1 MEFKQ
6 ALCPLSKPSEFA
18 ASTENSEHDGALV
31 ANKDCLYINTY
42 ITKAFRKAVTKSN
55 VNDFILLCGFSGDCK
70 SENHIR
76 YSKGYQLK
84 KAIHTYTR
92 HNLNPSQIP
101 VQILNESFYFH
112 KSASRSPFVCRLNNN
127 VEEGRRERYSD
138 IKGLLKEE
146 I

>member
-55 VNDFILLCGFSGDCK
+55 VNDFIYCVALAVIVNLRIISATV
-70 SENHIR
+70 
-76 YSKGYQLK
+76 
-84 KAIHTYTR
+84 KAI
-92 HNLNPSQIP
+92 S
-101 VQILNESFYFH
+101 
-112 KSASRSPFVCRLNNN
+112 
-127 VEEGRRERYSD
+127 
-138 IKGLLKEE
+138 
-146 I
+146 